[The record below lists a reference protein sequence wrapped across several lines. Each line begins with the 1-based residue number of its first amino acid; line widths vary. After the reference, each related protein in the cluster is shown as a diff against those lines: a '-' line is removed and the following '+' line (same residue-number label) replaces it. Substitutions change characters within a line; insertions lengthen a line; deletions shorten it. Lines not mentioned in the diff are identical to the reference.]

1 MNRGANDTPRPRD
14 PSLTVRPDWR
24 VGPRTDAW
32 SRLWRTIFA
41 DICVEPVQDARHS
54 LESDLGD
61 A

>member
-1 MNRGANDTPRPRD
+1 MNGNMDDARRARALPLNV
-14 PSLTVRPDWR
+14 LPDWR

-41 DICVEPVQDARHS
+41 DICVEPIKDARDS
-54 LESDLGD
+54 MESDLGD